1 MYQKSEAA
9 NNQYRK
15 ITTTVGLFYILGIVA
30 GILSISY
37 AVDDPDYLI
46 KAAAESNGVVLA
58 AFFHLLMAPIYIG
71 IAILLYPVLKKY
83 NQWLAFG
90 FAAFRIVAGVFIITG
105 VIVLLL
111 LLSLTQEFVKAGN
124 QNIPYFQTTGLLL
137 QTGRDLINHVATILS
152 VSISGLMY
160 YLILFQTKLVPRW
173 LSVWGLAGILLPSLQ
188 LFCFFSMLSV

>member
-90 FAAFRIVAGVFIITG
+90 FAAFRIVAGVFIINRCNCFITSA
-105 VIVLLL
+105 
-111 LLSLTQEFVKAGN
+111 LSN
-124 QNIPYFQTTGLLL
+124 P
-137 QTGRDLINHVATILS
+137 
-152 VSISGLMY
+152 
-160 YLILFQTKLVPRW
+160 
-173 LSVWGLAGILLPSLQ
+173 GI
-188 LFCFFSMLSV
+188 C